1 MILLNNWATVNIS
14 TDGGKRKKE
23 KDIYLTVLV
32 IGNVYVKTEKSS
44 DLVFRVDLVRSKIA

>member
-1 MILLNNWATVNIS
+1 MILLNNWATANIS

-32 IGNVYVKTEKSS
+32 IGNVYVKTKKSS